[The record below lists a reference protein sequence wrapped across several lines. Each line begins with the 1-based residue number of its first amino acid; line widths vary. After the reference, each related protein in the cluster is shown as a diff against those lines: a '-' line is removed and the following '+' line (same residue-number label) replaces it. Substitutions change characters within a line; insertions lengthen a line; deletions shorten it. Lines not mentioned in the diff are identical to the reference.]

1 MDCSTPGSSVLH
13 HLLELA
19 QTHVHWVS
27 DVIQPSHPLSPPSP
41 LVLNLSQH
49 QSLPVSQFSTSGGQ
63 GIGVSASVFP
73 MNIQGW
79 LPLGLTRLISLQSK
93 GLSRVF
99 SNITVP
105 KHQLRTLVRTLITS
119 ETFSSGSWDPTLE
132 GQTRGHFQEHKST
145 YGVWE
150 TPPLIPPWCSQVPK
164 RPQKEKLYFL

>member
-1 MDCSTPGSSVLH
+1 MDCSTRGFPVLH
-13 HLLELA
+13 NSQSLLKLMSIESVMPSNHLA
-19 QTHVHWVS
+19 
-27 DVIQPSHPLSPPSP
+27 HPLSPPSP

-145 YGVWE
+145 YGFNS
-150 TPPLIPPWCSQVPK
+150 THRCPQWCKWRLTSLWPNGC
-164 RPQKEKLYFL
+164 F